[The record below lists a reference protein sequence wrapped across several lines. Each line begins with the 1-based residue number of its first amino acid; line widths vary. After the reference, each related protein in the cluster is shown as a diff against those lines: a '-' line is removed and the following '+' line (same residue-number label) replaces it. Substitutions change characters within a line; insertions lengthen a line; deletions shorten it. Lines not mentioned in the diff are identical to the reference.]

1 MSAPT
6 VHTTETVRPQNGR
19 MSDSAGEPA
28 TRSGI
33 AGSRIAAELRQDILD
48 GNYAPGARVRQE
60 DLADQHGASRLPV
73 REALRM
79 LESEGLV
86 TVVANTGAW
95 VSRLS
100 LAECEEMYQIRERIE
115 PLLLRFSIPRLD
127 ERAIDRLEQL
137 ADEMERSTDVEH
149 FLRLD
154 REFHLS
160 SYAAA
165 ETSVLGGLVEQLWNR
180 TQHYR
185 RAFTRVFRSEG
196 DRSVHHD
203 HHLIVHAV
211 RRGDLDEAE
220 RVLYGHIR
228 RTRLELAR
236 HPEVFA

>member
-1 MSAPT
+1 
-6 VHTTETVRPQNGR
+6 
-19 MSDSAGEPA
+19 MSDAPRDPGTEPA
-28 TRSGI
+28 TRSGD
-33 AGSRIAAELRQDILD
+33 AGSRIAAELREAILD
-48 GNYAPGARVRQE
+48 GAYAPGARVRQE
-60 DLADQHGASRLPV
+60 DLAGRHGASRLPV
-73 REALRM
+73 REALKM
-79 LESEGLV
+79 LEAEGLV

-115 PLLLRFSIPRLD
+115 PLLLRYSIPKLTD
-127 ERAIDRLEQL
+127 ETIDRLERL
-137 ADEMERSTDVEH
+137 AQQMEQSTDIEQ

-160 SYAAA
+160 GYAAA
-165 ETSVLGGLVEQLWNR
+165 ETAVLGGLVEQLWNR

-203 HHLIVHAV
+203 HHLLVHAI

-220 RVLYGHIR
+220 RVLLGHIR